1 MIYLDNAA
9 TTPMSVE
16 VVEAMKPYFTRSFAN
31 PASLYDFACD
41 VKRDVEKARKILA
54 NVIGAKASEIYFT
67 SGGTESDNW
76 AIKGIAEKHSHK
88 GKHIIT
94 TSIEHHAVLHT
105 CQWLEKQ
112 GYEVTYLPVDEYG
125 MVNLNDVEKAIR
137 TDTILISVMYAN
149 NEIGTIQPITEIGE
163 IAKKHGII
171 FHTDAVQAYTHFPI
185 NVKRDNIDLL
195 SVSGHKFGGPKGVG
209 FLYIRNEIDMDSFI
223 HGGGQEDGIRAGTT
237 NVSGIIGMAK
247 AAEIAMKTF
256 ATNMTYI
263 EFLRNNLVNK
273 ILHEVPNV
281 KLNGHP
287 TRRLGGNASLCF
299 DGIEG
304 EALLILLN
312 MDGIC
317 VSAGSACNAGSKE
330 TSHVLKAIGR
340 TNDEA
345 SSTVRITI
353 GCENTLDEIHK
364 VAEKIRESV
373 ARLREMV

>member
-9 TTPMSVE
+9 TTPMPIE

-76 AIKGIAEKHSHK
+76 AIKGIAENYNHK

-125 MVNLNDVEKAIR
+125 MVNPNDVEKTIR

-171 FHTDAVQAYTHFPI
+171 FHTDAVQAYAHFPI

-195 SVSGHKFGGPKGVG
+195 SVSGHKFGGPKGTG
-209 FLYIRNEIDMDSFI
+209 FLYVRNGIQIDSFI
-223 HGGGQEDGIRAGTT
+223 HGGSQEDGIRAGTT
-237 NVSGIIGMAK
+237 NVPGIIGMAK
-247 AAEIAMKTF
+247 AVEIAMRNLAK
-256 ATNMTYI
+256 NMTYV
-263 EFLRNNLVNK
+263 EGLRDYLIKKVLSE
-273 ILHEVPNV
+273 IPNV

-330 TSHVLKAIGR
+330 TSHVLRAIGLD
-340 TNDEA
+340 DEYA
-345 SSTVRITI
+345 SSAIRITLSSDNTMEEI
-353 GCENTLDEIHK
+353 DFVVERLKEN
-364 VAEKIRESV
+364 VAK
-373 ARLREMV
+373 LRSMG

>member
-41 VKRDVEKARKILA
+41 VKKDVEKARKILA

-125 MVNLNDVEKAIR
+125 MVNPNDVEKAIR

-171 FHTDAVQAYTHFPI
+171 FHTDAVQAYAHFPI

-195 SVSGHKFGGPKGVG
+195 SVSGHKFGGPKGAG
-209 FLYIRNEIDMDSFI
+209 FLYVRNGIQIDSFI

-237 NVSGIIGMAK
+237 NVPGIIGMAK
-247 AAEIAMKTF
+247 AVEIAMRNLAK
-256 ATNMTYI
+256 NMTYV
-263 EFLRNNLVNK
+263 EGLRDYLIKKVLSE
-273 ILHEVPNV
+273 IPNV

-330 TSHVLKAIGR
+330 TSHVLRAIGLD
-340 TNDEA
+340 DEYA
-345 SSTVRITI
+345 SSAIRITLSSDNTMEEI
-353 GCENTLDEIHK
+353 DFVVERLKEN
-364 VAEKIRESV
+364 VAK
-373 ARLREMV
+373 LRSMG